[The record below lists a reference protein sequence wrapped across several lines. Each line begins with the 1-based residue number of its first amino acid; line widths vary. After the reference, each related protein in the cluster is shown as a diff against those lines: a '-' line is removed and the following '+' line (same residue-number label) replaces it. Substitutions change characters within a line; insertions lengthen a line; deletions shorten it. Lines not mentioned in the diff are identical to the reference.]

1 MTYTSSAR
9 QPEPEPEPGPTWSR
23 GAEIPAA
30 GPEAGAASS
39 AVNDSNVVPV
49 TAAHTARQGAAR
61 HADTSL
67 PNPETPAKGKEPTP
81 TAGKVRADALR
92 MLGCVRIATVR
103 QMAQVITGEES
114 DGRSYVRR
122 AMVELAK
129 LGPAETNGKDGKHQ
143 IWNLTPAGQ
152 KALADG
158 NELPPR
164 PKAGTGAKAVRA
176 GFGPHG
182 LAVTDT
188 ILAYTDTVL
197 RGRREFLT
205 DWQVEVNHAIKQ
217 TGPSFNTDAVLAVP
231 TKISAAR
238 LFELDNGT
246 MSQAR
251 LAKEVWDYERYAGH
265 CVWEGSRGTI
275 GGTYPFWQRHR
286 YTRSTTFPRLHV
298 VLAGKAEH
306 LLDNRLQA
314 LTAAV
319 KGITIAVWAITLSRL
334 QRGEPWYEIGVD
346 DPHGRRDRYPEPVGR

>member
-1 MTYTSSAR
+1 
-9 QPEPEPEPGPTWSR
+9 
-23 GAEIPAA
+23 
-30 GPEAGAASS
+30 
-39 AVNDSNVVPV
+39 VNDLGVVPI
-49 TAAHTARQGAAR
+49 TAAHTARQGASR

-67 PNPETPAKGKEPTP
+67 PSPETSTKGKKSTP
-81 TAGKVRADALR
+81 AAKVRADALR

-103 QMAQVITGEES
+103 QMAQVITKEDA

-122 AMVELAK
+122 AMNKLAELG
-129 LGPAETNGKDGKHQ
+129 LAETNGKDGKHQ

-158 NELPPR
+158 NELPLR

-182 LAVTDT
+182 VAVTDM
-188 ILAYTDTVL
+188 ILAYG
-197 RGRREFLT
+197 GRKHLT
-205 DWQVEVNHAIKQ
+205 DWQVEGNHAIKE
-217 TGPSFNTDAVLAVP
+217 TGLRFNTDAVLALP
-231 TKISAAR
+231 TKTSEAR

-265 CVWEGSRGTI
+265 RVWEGARGTI
-275 GGTYPFWQRHR
+275 GTTYPFWQRHR

-298 VLAGKAEH
+298 VLTGKEEH
-306 LLDNRLQA
+306 LLDNRLKA
-314 LTAAV
+314 LADDV
-319 KGITIAVWAITLSRL
+319 KGIAVAVWVNTLPRL

-346 DPHGRRDRYPEPVGR
+346 DPDRRRRRYPEPLGR

>member
-1 MTYTSSAR
+1 MTYASSAR
-9 QPEPEPEPGPTWSR
+9 QPEPEPGPIWSR
-23 GAEIPAA
+23 GAESPAA
-30 GPEAGAASS
+30 GPEATAASS
-39 AVNDSNVVPV
+39 AVNDSNVVPI
-49 TAAHTARQGAAR
+49 TAAHTARQGASR
-61 HADTSL
+61 HTDTSL
-67 PNPETPAKGKEPTP
+67 PTPETAAKGKKSTP

-122 AMVELAK
+122 AMVKLAK
-129 LGPAETNGKDGKHQ
+129 LGLAETNGKDGKHQ

-176 GFGPHG
+176 GFGPHAV
-182 LAVTDT
+182 AVTDT

-197 RGRREFLT
+197 GGRREYLT
-205 DWQVEVNHAIKQ
+205 DWQVEVNHAIKE
-217 TGPSFNTDAVLAVP
+217 TGLSFNTDAVLAVP
-231 TKISAAR
+231 TKTSEVR

-265 CVWEGSRGTI
+265 RVWEGARGTI

-286 YTRSTTFPRLHV
+286 YTRSKTFPRLHV

-314 LTAAV
+314 LTDAV
-319 KGITIAVWAITLSRL
+319 QGITIAVWANTLPRL
-334 QRGEPWYEIGVD
+334 KRGEPWYEIGVD
-346 DPHGRRDRYPEPVGR
+346 DPDRRRARYPEAVGR

>member
-1 MTYTSSAR
+1 MTYISSAR
-9 QPEPEPEPGPTWSR
+9 QPDPEPRPTWTR
-23 GAEIPAA
+23 GAERLPG
-30 GPEAGAASS
+30 GPESS
-39 AVNDSNVVPV
+39 AVNGAVNDSNVVPI
-49 TAAHTARQGAAR
+49 TAAHTARQGASR

-67 PNPETPAKGKEPTP
+67 PSPETSAKGKRSTP

-103 QMAQVITGEES
+103 QMASVITAEES

-122 AMVELAK
+122 AMVELAE
-129 LGPAETNGKDGKHQ
+129 LGLAETNGKHGKDK
-143 IWNLTPAGQ
+143 IWNLTVAGQ

-164 PKAGTGAKAVRA
+164 PKAGTGAKAVKA

-188 ILAYTDTVL
+188 ILAYG
-197 RGRREFLT
+197 GRRSLT
-205 DWQVEVNHAIKQ
+205 DWQVEVNHAIKE
-217 TGPSFNTDAVLAVP
+217 TGLSFNTDAVLAWP
-231 TKISAAR
+231 TKTSEVR

-265 CVWEGSRGTI
+265 RVWEGARGTI

-286 YTRSTTFPRLHV
+286 YTRSKTFPRLHV

-314 LTAAV
+314 LTADV
-319 KGITIAVWAITLSRL
+319 KGIAIAVWVNTLPRL

-346 DPHGRRDRYPEPVGR
+346 DPYRRRERYPEPAGR

>member
-9 QPEPEPEPGPTWSR
+9 QPDPEPRPTWTR
-23 GAEIPAA
+23 GAERLP
-30 GPEAGAASS
+30 GGSGSS
-39 AVNDSNVVPV
+39 AVNGAANDFNVVPI
-49 TAAHTARQGAAR
+49 TAAHTARQGAFR

-67 PNPETPAKGKEPTP
+67 PFPETSAKGKKSTP

-103 QMAQVITGEES
+103 QMAVITAEDA

-122 AMVELAK
+122 AMKELAE
-129 LGPAETNGKDGKHQ
+129 LGLAETNGKAGKHP
-143 IWNLTPAGQ
+143 IWNLTVAGQ

-182 LAVTDT
+182 VAVTDT
-188 ILAYTDTVL
+188 ILAFG
-197 RGRREFLT
+197 GRDHLT
-205 DWQVEVNHAIKQ
+205 GWQVEVNHAIKE
-217 TGPSFNTDAVLAVP
+217 TGLSFNTDAVLAWP
-231 TKISAAR
+231 TRTSEVR

-251 LAKEVWDYERYAGH
+251 LAREVWDYERYAGH
-265 CVWEGSRGTI
+265 RVWEGARGTI
-275 GGTYPFWQRHR
+275 GGTFPFWQRHR
-286 YTRSTTFPRLHV
+286 YTRSKTFPRLHV

-314 LTAAV
+314 LAADV
-319 KGITIAVWAITLSRL
+319 EGIAVAVWVNTLPRL
-334 QRGEPWYEIGVD
+334 QGGDPWYEIGVD
-346 DPHGRRDRYPEPVGR
+346 DPDRRRSRYPEPAGR

>member
-1 MTYTSSAR
+1 MTYASSAR
-9 QPEPEPEPGPTWSR
+9 QPEPEPRSTRSR
-23 GAEIPAA
+23 GAEGPVD
-30 GPEAGAASS
+30 GPESSAASS
-39 AVNDSNVVPV
+39 AVNDSNVVPI
-49 TAAHTARQGAAR
+49 TAAHTARQGSAR

-67 PNPETPAKGKEPTP
+67 PSPETAAKGKKSTP

-103 QMAQVITGEES
+103 QMAQVITGEGS

-122 AMVELAK
+122 AMVELAE
-129 LGPAETNGKDGKHQ
+129 LGLVETNGKDGKDQ

-164 PKAGTGAKAVRA
+164 PKAGSGAKAVRA
-176 GFGPHG
+176 GFGLHAV
-182 LAVTDT
+182 AVTDT

-205 DWQVEVNHAIKQ
+205 DWQVEVNHAIKE
-217 TGPSFNTDAVLAVP
+217 TGLSFNTDAVLAVP
-231 TKISAAR
+231 TKTSEVR
-238 LFELDNGT
+238 LFELDNGS

-251 LAKEVWDYERYAGH
+251 LAKEAWDYERYAGH
-265 CVWEGSRGTI
+265 RVWEGARGTI

-286 YTRSTTFPRLHV
+286 YTRSKTFPRLHV

-319 KGITIAVWAITLSRL
+319 RGITIAVWVNTLPRL
-334 QRGEPWYEIGVD
+334 QRGESWYEIGVD
-346 DPHGRRDRYPEPVGR
+346 NPDRRRARYPEAVGR

>member
-1 MTYTSSAR
+1 MKWGQLSRKAR
-9 QPEPEPEPGPTWSR
+9 EAGPTWVERS
-23 GAEIPAA
+23 GAQAVRSAAKDHGRRPALARLA
-30 GPEAGAASS
+30 GPRS
-39 AVNDSNVVPV
+39 AQHCGFPPHARSAWGPAPGGVGRPV
-49 TAAHTARQGAAR
+49 
-61 HADTSL
+61 
-67 PNPETPAKGKEPTP
+67 
-81 TAGKVRADALR
+81 VRAQ
-92 MLGCVRIATVR
+92 G
-103 QMAQVITGEES
+103 
-114 DGRSYVRR
+114 DGGT
-122 AMVELAK
+122 EK
-129 LGPAETNGKDGKHQ
+129 LGLAETNGKDGKHR

-188 ILAYTDTVL
+188 ILAYADTVL
-197 RGRREFLT
+197 RGRREYLS

-217 TGPSFNTDAVLAVP
+217 TGLSFNTDAVLAVP
-231 TKISAAR
+231 TKTSEVR

-251 LAKEVWDYERYAGH
+251 LAKEVWDYECYAGH
-265 CVWEGSRGTI
+265 RVWEGARGTI

-306 LLDNRLQA
+306 LLDNRLQP

-319 KGITIAVWAITLSRL
+319 KGITIAVWANTLPRL
-334 QRGEPWYEIGVD
+334 QRGEPWCEIGVD
-346 DPHGRRDRYPEPVGR
+346 DPHRRRDRYPEAVGR

>member
-1 MTYTSSAR
+1 
-9 QPEPEPEPGPTWSR
+9 
-23 GAEIPAA
+23 
-30 GPEAGAASS
+30 
-39 AVNDSNVVPV
+39 
-49 TAAHTARQGAAR
+49 
-61 HADTSL
+61 
-67 PNPETPAKGKEPTP
+67 
-81 TAGKVRADALR
+81 

-103 QMAQVITGEES
+103 QMAQMITAEES

-122 AMVELAK
+122 AMVELESRG
-129 LGPAETNGKDGKHQ
+129 LAETNGKDGKHK

-152 KALADG
+152 KALTDG
-158 NELPPR
+158 NELPAR

-182 LAVTDT
+182 LAVTDM

-197 RGRREFLT
+197 RGRREYLT

-217 TGPSFNTDAVLAVP
+217 TGLSFNTDAVLAVP
-231 TKISAAR
+231 TKTSEVR
-238 LFELDNGT
+238 LFELDNGS
-246 MSQAR
+246 MSRAR

-265 CVWEGSRGTI
+265 RVWEGARGTI

-306 LLDNRLQA
+306 LLETRLQA

-319 KGITIAVWAITLSRL
+319 RGITIAVWANTLPRL
-334 QRGEPWYEIGVD
+334 QRGEPWCEIGID
-346 DPHGRRDRYPEPVGR
+346 DPHRRRSRYPEPAGR

>member
-1 MTYTSSAR
+1 MTYASSAR
-9 QPEPEPEPGPTWSR
+9 QPDPEPRPTWSR
-23 GAEIPAA
+23 GAERPADA
-30 GPEAGAASS
+30 PEPGATSS
-39 AVNDSNVVPV
+39 AVNDSNVVPL
-49 TAAHTARQGAAR
+49 TAAHNARQGSAR

-67 PNPETPAKGKEPTP
+67 PTPQTPAKGKKSTP

-103 QMAQVITGEES
+103 QMAQVITGERS

-122 AMVELAK
+122 AMVELTE
-129 LGPAETNGKDGKHQ
+129 LGLAETNGKDGKHQ
-143 IWNLTPAGQ
+143 IWNLTTAGQ

-164 PKAGTGAKAVRA
+164 PKAGSGAKAVRA
-176 GFGPHG
+176 GFGPHAV
-182 LAVTDT
+182 AVTDT

-197 RGRREFLT
+197 GGRREYLT
-205 DWQVEVNHAIKQ
+205 DWQVEVNHAIKE
-217 TGPSFNTDAVLAVP
+217 TGLSFNTDAVLAVP
-231 TKISAAR
+231 TRTSEVR

-251 LAKEVWDYERYAGH
+251 LAREVWDYERYAGH
-265 CVWEGSRGTI
+265 RVWEGARGTI

-286 YTRSTTFPRLHV
+286 YTCSTTFPRLHV

-319 KGITIAVWAITLSRL
+319 RGITIAVWVNTLPRL
-334 QRGEPWYEIGVD
+334 QRSEPWYEIGVD
-346 DPHGRRDRYPEPVGR
+346 DPHRRRSRYPEAVGP